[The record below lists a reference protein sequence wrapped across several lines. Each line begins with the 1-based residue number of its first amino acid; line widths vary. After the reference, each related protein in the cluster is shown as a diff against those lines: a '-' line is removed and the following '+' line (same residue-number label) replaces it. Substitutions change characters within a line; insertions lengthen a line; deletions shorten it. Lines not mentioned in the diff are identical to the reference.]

1 MSKNLKF
8 NTALKNA
15 QQACITTE
23 MGASGL
29 LRFYDGAQPA
39 GPDTAISSQNLLA
52 ELPCSATFAG
62 APASGVL
69 TLNPISTG
77 TGTAAAGTGTNA
89 TWFRYCKSSGAGV
102 ADGLVG
108 LSASDMN
115 INNVNIAQGQVVSC
129 SGYTF
134 TNQQ

>member
-1 MSKNLKF
+1 MAKNLKF
-8 NTALKNA
+8 SAVLKNA
-15 QQACITTE
+15 QQACITTA

-39 GPDTAISSQNLLA
+39 SPDVAISSQNLLA
-52 ELPCSATFAG
+52 ELPCSATVAG

-69 TLNPISTG
+69 TLNPISNG
-77 TGTAAAGTGTNA
+77 TGTAAAGTGTTT
-89 TWFRYCKSSGAGV
+89 TWFRYCTSAGVGV
-102 ADGLVG
+102 ADGLTGVTT
-108 LSASDMN
+108 SDMN
-115 INNVNIAQGQVVSC
+115 INNMNIATGQVVSC